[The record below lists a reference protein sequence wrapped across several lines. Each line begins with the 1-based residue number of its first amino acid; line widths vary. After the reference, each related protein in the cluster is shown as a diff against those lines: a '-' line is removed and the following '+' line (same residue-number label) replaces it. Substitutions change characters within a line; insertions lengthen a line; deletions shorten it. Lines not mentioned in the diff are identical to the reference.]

1 MAHLKNIILSERSQ
15 TQTSTIEW
23 FHFYKIL
30 ERQSHINWEQIS
42 RFQEPN
48 EEEETDHKASQR
60 KFPSEGDV
68 LCHDYGGGSWL
79 YQFSSVQSLCR
90 VWLFAIPWT
99 AARQATLSITT
110 PKVHPNSCALSQWC
124 CPTISPSVISF
135 SSCPQSFPASGSFPM
150 SQPFVSG
157 GQSIR
162 ISASASVLTMNTQGW
177 SPLEWTGTLKSLLQ
191 HHSSKASILLCSAFF
206 IFQLSHPYRPL
217 GKPYICENSLFHTLK
232 IGEFNCI
239 SSMPQ
244 ETWFF

>member
-99 AARQATLSITT
+99 AARQASLSITNSWVDSWSL
-110 PKVHPNSCALSQWC
+110 PK
-124 CPTISPSVISF
+124 
-135 SSCPQSFPASGSFPM
+135 PM
-150 SQPFVSG
+150 SIESVMLSNHLTLCRLFLLLPSIFP
-157 GQSIR
+157 SIR
-162 ISASASVLTMNTQGW
+162 VFSNESALRIRW
-177 SPLEWTGTLKSLLQ
+177 PK
-191 HHSSKASILLCSAFF
+191 
-206 IFQLSHPYRPL
+206 Y
-217 GKPYICENSLFHTLK
+217 
-232 IGEFNCI
+232 
-239 SSMPQ
+239 
-244 ETWFF
+244 